1 MGKQM
6 QLQSQ
11 DTIEDMGVMAAM
23 VVMDIMER
31 GKLMLNPD
39 ITEAMEAMVDMVVA
53 MDIMERDLQSQDTMV
68 VMDMVEAMA
77 VMVAMEDIMVKFHS
91 YFFPISQQ
99 I

>member
-1 MGKQM
+1 M

-23 VVMDIMER
+23 VVMVAMDIMER
-31 GKLMLNPD
+31 GRLMLSPD

-77 VMVAMEDIMVKFHS
+77 VMVAMEDIMVKFYFPVCS
-91 YFFPISQQ
+91 YFPTN
-99 I
+99 